1 MTGGRRIPLNPKQ
14 KKNGKWTSTRAL
26 HYSRRK
32 QAHPRRTLRIRLKPT
47 IRLERQHRSEWSHH
61 RQKQFIRAKNGI
73 RFPYRA
79 DKKSIQAWTDP
90 RCTRTHEIRTAT
102 RRGGYGSGRLGIA
115 EGGLGCFPTRL
126 FKWNSTPAR
135 ERRNENEAARVYR
148 RWEAGGLLAG
158 GVLRSDCASA
168 GASIQI
174 SIFFFYWKIILRAT
188 SVIMWKNKTWD
199 FLEKINYISNSGRV
213 LHIAINY
220 YNEVLSSFYREKN

>member
-1 MTGGRRIPLNPKQ
+1 MIPP
-14 KKNGKWTSTRAL
+14 
-26 HYSRRK
+26 
-32 QAHPRRTLRIRLKPT
+32 PT
-47 IRLERQHRSEWSHH
+47 KTKI
-61 RQKQFIRAKNGI
+61 IRAKNGI

-115 EGGLGCFPTRL
+115 EGGLGCLPTRL

-188 SVIMWKNKTWD
+188 FCDYVKNQNVGFFRK
-199 FLEKINYISNSGRV
+199 K
-213 LHIAINY
+213 
-220 YNEVLSSFYREKN
+220 K